1 MFKKTVLPLSNA
13 EKLRNHM
20 SVFHDTL
27 LALEE
32 LESTISD
39 NVDDLENTLDVL
51 NQDLS
56 NTRAAIARVKQVTG

>member
-1 MFKKTVLPLSNA
+1 
-13 EKLRNHM
+13 M

-27 LALEE
+27 LALEK

>member
-27 LALEE
+27 SALEE
-32 LESTISD
+32 LASTISD